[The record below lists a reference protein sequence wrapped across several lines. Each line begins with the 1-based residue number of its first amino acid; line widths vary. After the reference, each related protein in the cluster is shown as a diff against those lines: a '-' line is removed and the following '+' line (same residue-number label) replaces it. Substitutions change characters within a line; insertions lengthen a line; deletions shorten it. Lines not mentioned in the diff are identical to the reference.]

1 MTMTI
6 ESSRDY
12 HMRRARFEL
21 DLAYRA
27 EGWAAMQAHLKL
39 SALHMA
45 LLRET
50 VTVGCV
56 RAAAC

>member
-1 MTMTI
+1 MTI

-21 DLAYRA
+21 DLADRA